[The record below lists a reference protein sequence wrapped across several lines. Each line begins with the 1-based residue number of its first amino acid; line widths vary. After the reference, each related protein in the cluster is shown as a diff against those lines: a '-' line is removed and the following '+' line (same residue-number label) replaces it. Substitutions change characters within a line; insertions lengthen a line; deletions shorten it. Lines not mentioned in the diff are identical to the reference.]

1 MPGIIQETQKRSK
14 EMIEQSMK
22 RIWPGVLTAVVA
34 GAILWL
40 TLAPQPL
47 PEADI
52 PVFEGAD
59 KVVHGLMFGGLVF
72 AMVFDREVWL
82 MRHRLSPDSR
92 KERYF
97 IALFF
102 LLAVLAGGGIE
113 LLQGAMGVG
122 TGFPPD
128 CQMSGRTAV
137 KYSCPDT
144 TLAIRA
150 RNKAMYPKFETGTSP

>member
-1 MPGIIQETQKRSK
+1 MRGIIQETQKRSK

-22 RIWPGVLTAVVA
+22 RIWPGVLTAVVG

-82 MRHRLSPDSR
+82 MRHRLSPDFR

-113 LLQGAMGVG
+113 LLQEAMGA
-122 TGFPPD
+122 
-128 CQMSGRTAV
+128 GR
-137 KYSCPDT
+137 SCDGADF
-144 TLAIRA
+144 LADA
-150 RNKAMYPKFETGTSP
+150 AGAFLSALVSPGIVRRLAGRQ

>member
-92 KERYF
+92 KEKYF

-113 LLQGAMGVG
+113 LLQGAMGA
-122 TGFPPD
+122 
-128 CQMSGRTAV
+128 GRSCDGADFLADAAGAFLSALVSPRIVRCLAV
-137 KYSCPDT
+137 
-144 TLAIRA
+144 RQ
-150 RNKAMYPKFETGTSP
+150 

>member
-1 MPGIIQETQKRSK
+1 MRGIIQETQKRSK

-82 MRHRLSPDSR
+82 MRHRLSPDFR

-113 LLQGAMGVG
+113 LLQGAMGA
-122 TGFPPD
+122 
-128 CQMSGRTAV
+128 GR
-137 KYSCPDT
+137 SCDGADF
-144 TLAIRA
+144 LADA
-150 RNKAMYPKFETGTSP
+150 AGAFLSALVSPEIVRRLAGRQ